1 MENSEANSLRKGLQ
15 WRYSL
20 PSFLLSQ
27 VTEGAYSSLYAAGN
41 AFQRVEK
48 EFFAEPFGARGRER
62 KEDLAFLFTVDDA
75 CFTREGTVCGEFHLS
90 LILSGS
96 WTNVS

>member
-1 MENSEANSLRKGLQ
+1 MALFTSR
-15 WRYSL
+15 
-20 PSFLLSQ
+20 LSQ

-62 KEDLAFLFTVDDA
+62 KEDLAFLFTVDGDA
-75 CFTREGTVCGEFHLS
+75 CFTRERGQSAASSIFH
-90 LILSGS
+90 
-96 WTNVS
+96 